1 MKRTTNKILS
11 MTLVLLMVA
20 GVFSVFGVAAEN
32 TIISNLSATVTEPVA
47 GEMPNYDVENTATDA
62 FLRQVF
68 WWEKEDEDTY
78 TSMKSDKTFVAGKT
92 YACDIEYQVNGEGIY
107 FADEVTGTINGKE
120 VNVFV
125 KESKIVATL
134 MVEFVCTE
142 AKPEL
147 TVLFTKDSF
156 AGCGSTLTVD
166 IEAMA
171 ELSEELME
179 AYLEDT
185 VTYQWFM
192 DGTELEG
199 ATDVSLELT
208 HEHCTN
214 TITVEVAYGEKA
226 VTSEGVLIGHY
237 GFIDAHIMDFEN
249 PVSDTATCTEDGEV
263 TYKCKDAGCS
273 FTTTAFSPAKG
284 HDFGDWYETIEPD
297 CVNDGE
303 KERECI
309 NCGGLETEVI
319 PSFGGHTDD
328 DEDKICDNCGNIL
341 DGFVNPDSSYDE
353 ATKDESSIDEA
364 TKDEATKDEE
374 KPSSDDEEKPSTDD
388 EQKPSTDDEPKPSD
402 PVVNKG
408 ILGDVDGNGKVN
420 IKDATMIQKFAAK
433 VIDLTDAEKIRAD
446 VNADTKVNV
455 KDATAIQKFV
465 AKIETGYSIG
475 KPVM

>member
-20 GVFSVFGVAAEN
+20 GVISVFSVAAEN

-47 GEMPNYDVENTATDA
+47 GKMPNYDVENTATDA

-125 KESKIVATL
+125 KEGKIVATL

-199 ATDVSLELT
+199 AADVSLELT

-309 NCGGLETEVI
+309 NCGELEIEAI
-319 PSFGGHTDD
+319 PAYGSHTDD
-328 DEDKICDNCGNIL
+328 DEDRICDNCGDIL
-341 DGFVNPDSSYDE
+341 KGYENPDSSYDE
-353 ATKDESSIDEA
+353 ATKDEASSDES
-364 TKDEATKDEE
+364 TKDED

-388 EQKPSTDDEPKPSD
+388 EPKPYD
-402 PVVNKG
+402 PVVDKG

-433 VIDLTDAEKIRAD
+433 IIDLTDAEKLRAD

-465 AKIETGYSIG
+465 AKMETGLSIG
-475 KPVM
+475 EPIE